1 MDFRELVLMN
11 AGCAVSDEEIISA
24 IPKAAEKLS
33 RIIMREGDLDG
44 YRLSE
49 PYIAQLVAEEIR
61 SSRAEFDTTKRSTF
75 AKMREVP
82 QTTITTI
89 SPFGGKIKEEFI
101 YVRDMSAF

>member
-1 MDFRELVLMN
+1 MTFRELVLLN
-11 AGCAVSDEEIISA
+11 TGSNVSDDEIVSVIPRVSA
-24 IPKAAEKLS
+24 KLS
-33 RIIMREGDLDG
+33 RIIKREGDLDG

-61 SSRAEFDTTKRSTF
+61 SSRAETDTIKRSTF
-75 AKMREVP
+75 ARMREVP

-89 SPFGGKIKEEFI
+89 SPFGEKIKEEFI